1 MILYFVAVFEKLDTY
16 GPVNSSCLGYF
27 TSFEEAEYNVLNN
40 VNDLYERCYNYAVIE
55 DVKPGLWSSILSTP
69 TFYKWDGK
77 KYVRIDRP
85 KETSG
90 LCSFTLN

>member
-1 MILYFVAVFEKLDTY
+1 MVLYFVAVFEKLDSC

-40 VNDLYERCYNYAVIE
+40 VNDLYEKCYEYAVIE
-55 DVKPGLWSSILSTP
+55 GVKPGLWASTLAAP
-69 TFYKWDGK
+69 TFYKWDGE

-85 KETSG
+85 KECSY
-90 LCSFTLN
+90 LCGFTLN